1 MKRSHKIAAGG
12 LIWLCMMGTA
22 FAVQYPQPGREDAR
36 VRYVPYQS
44 GNITDIWTAPGAALT
59 VQFGSDEVVVSV
71 AESDSAFLKVVPVQN
86 YLFIKPTG
94 ILPAQPIAVLCKT
107 TDGRLRHYFF
117 QFETVNNQLGAGQ
130 NVDYAVVFTYPE
142 QAYEKRVAAQRTA
155 EARALQQAARN
166 RLDEARAAMNAATV
180 NQYMGPRNYEYVARG
195 DRQLAPSEVWDDG
208 YSTVFTFPAM
218 QRIPAIFNIQPDGKE
233 ATANYSVS
241 GDTVVVPGTA
251 PEWRLRD
258 GHTVLEIYDLQYNP
272 IGATPGTHT
281 ISPEVQ
287 REMRDFN
294 NGK

>member
-1 MKRSHKIAAGG
+1 MKCSRKIAAGG
-12 LIWLCMMGTA
+12 LIWLGMMATA
-22 FAVQYPQPGREDAR
+22 VAVQYPQPGREDAR

>member
-1 MKRSHKIAAGG
+1 MKCARKIAAGG
-12 LIWLCMMGTA
+12 LIWLGMTGTA

-44 GNITDIWTAPGAALT
+44 GNVTDIWTAPGAALT
-59 VQFGSDEVVVSV
+59 VQFGSDETVASV

-94 ILPAQPIAVLCKT
+94 ILPSQPIAVLCKT
-107 TDGRLRHYFF
+107 SDGKLRHYFF
-117 QFETVNNQLGAGQ
+117 QFETVNNQLGTGQ

-142 QAYEKRVAAQRTA
+142 QAYEKRVVAQRAA
-155 EARALQQAARN
+155 ETRALQQEAQS
-166 RLDEARAAMNAATV
+166 RLNEARAAMNAATV
-180 NQYMGPRNYEYVARG
+180 NQYLGPRNYEYVARG
-195 DRQLAPSEVWDDG
+195 DRQLAPAEVWDNG

-218 QRIPAIFNIQPDGKE
+218 QRIPAMFDIQPDGKE

-241 GDTVVVPGTA
+241 GNTVVVPGTA

-258 GHTVLEIYDLQYNP
+258 GHTVLEIYDLRFNP

-281 ISPEVQ
+281 VSPEVQ